1 MNILEGEAC
10 SGNMATTIDVENLLW
25 AIAILGLP
33 LLLALPAKILYQT
46 VILGVGPAERSY
58 RSTVQKIL
66 DAGMQVEQFREVL
79 DDESRRLGIKPS
91 RAKLNETDLLYPLTL
106 THFLLTPMIFILP
119 LVAVASLPIII
130 LGIPVIYAVEVILIR
145 RRVLINLI
153 KMLETWFG
161 KQIIHIP
168 DAGNDHWSNDA
179 KVLDGSSIAV
189 HFHKVPRV
197 VFLGLFSWL
206 IIHWT
211 LRLDSI
217 IIEFTL
223 SGLFYILLLGIV
235 GIVTTALESNLVL
248 VDPARGRIIPI
259 SDWLESMLTP
269 IIGVGLLFLLGRDLM
284 AEARDGGNTVLFSA
298 TVLVVLYCATAVGVT
313 FQWGYTWWH
322 GKRVRRRFERQA
334 IDKLNPQSY
343 DLTRNRGR
351 IQLNV
356 RCSMAERIEGGISPG
371 VNLTFTDLD
380 NLPSAHESVITSPVN
395 PLE

>member
-1 MNILEGEAC
+1 
-10 SGNMATTIDVENLLW
+10 MASPLDVENLLW
-25 AIAILGLP
+25 AVAILGLP
-33 LLLALPAKILYQT
+33 LLLALPAKIVYQT
-46 VILGVGPAERSY
+46 VILGIGPAERSY
-58 RSTVQKIL
+58 RNTIQKIL

-79 DDESRRLGIKPS
+79 DDEARRLAIKPS

-119 LVAVASLPIII
+119 IVAVLSLPIII
-130 LGIPVIYAVEVILIR
+130 IGIPVIYAVEVILIR
-145 RRVLINLI
+145 RRVLINAI

-179 KVLDGSSIAV
+179 KVLDASNIAV

-217 IIEFTL
+217 IVEFTL

-269 IIGVGLLFLLGRDLM
+269 IVGVGLLFLLGRDLM

-298 TVLVVLYCATAVGVT
+298 TVLLVLYCATAVGVT

-322 GKRVRRRFERQA
+322 GQTVRKRFERQA

-356 RCSMAERIEGGISPG
+356 RCSMAERIEVGIAPG
-371 VNLTFTDLD
+371 TNLTFTDLD
-380 NLPSAHESVITSPVN
+380 NLPTAHESVITSPVN

>member
-1 MNILEGEAC
+1 
-10 SGNMATTIDVENLLW
+10 
-25 AIAILGLP
+25 
-33 LLLALPAKILYQT
+33 
-46 VILGVGPAERSY
+46 
-58 RSTVQKIL
+58 
-66 DAGMQVEQFREVL
+66 MQVEQFREVL
-79 DDESRRLGIKPS
+79 DDEARRLGIKPS

-106 THFLLTPMIFILP
+106 THFLLTPMLFVLP
-119 LVAVASLPIII
+119 IIAIISLPIII
-130 LGIPVIYAVEVILIR
+130 LGIPVLYILEVIIIR
-145 RRVLINLI
+145 KRLLINSI
-153 KMLETWFG
+153 NKLETWFG

-168 DAGNDHWSNDA
+168 DAGSDHCSNDA
-179 KVLDGSSIAV
+179 KVLDAANIAV

-217 IIEFTL
+217 LIEFTL
-223 SGLFYILLLGIV
+223 SGIFYILLLGVI

-259 SDWLESMLTP
+259 SDWLDSMLTP
-269 IIGVGLLFLLGRDLM
+269 IVGVGLLFLLGRDLM

-298 TVLVVLYCATAVGVT
+298 TVLLVLYCATAVGIT
-313 FQWGYTWWH
+313 FQWGYSWWH
-322 GKRVRRRFERQA
+322 GKSVRRQFETQA

-356 RCSMAERIEGGISPG
+356 RCSMAERLASEIAPG
-371 VNLTFTDLD
+371 KNLTFKDLD
-380 NLPSAHESVITSPVN
+380 NLPSAHEGFIKGPEN
-395 PLE
+395 PLD

>member
-1 MNILEGEAC
+1 MA
-10 SGNMATTIDVENLLW
+10 SGLDVENLLW

-33 LLLALPAKILYQT
+33 LLLALPAKLLYRT
-46 VILGVGPAERSY
+46 MILGMGPAERTY

-66 DAGMQVEQFREVL
+66 DAGMQVEQFRAVL
-79 DDESRRLGIKPS
+79 DDEARRLGLKPS

-106 THFLLTPMIFILP
+106 THFLLTPMVFILP
-119 LVAVASLPIII
+119 VVAVISIPIII
-130 LGIPVIYAVEVILIR
+130 LGIPVLYAMEVVLIR
-145 RRVLINLI
+145 RRVLINAI
-153 KMLETWFG
+153 KLLETWFG

-168 DAGNDHWSNDA
+168 DAGNDHCSSDA
-179 KVLDGSSIAV
+179 KVLDTSNIAV
-189 HFHKVPRV
+189 HFHHVPRV

-211 LRLDSI
+211 LRLDTI
-217 IIEFTL
+217 LLEFAL
-223 SGLFYILLLGIV
+223 SGLFYILLVGIV

-259 SDWLESMLTP
+259 SDWLDSMLTP
-269 IIGVGLLFLLGRDLM
+269 IVGVGLFFLLGRDLM

-298 TVLVVLYCATAVGVT
+298 TVLLVLYCATAVGVT
-313 FQWGYTWWH
+313 FQWGYAWWH
-322 GKRVRRRFERQA
+322 GKSVRKQFERQA
-334 IDKLNPQSY
+334 IEKLNPQSY

-356 RCSMAERIEGGISPG
+356 RCSMAERIEGGIAPG
-371 VNLTFTDLD
+371 TNLTFTDLD
-380 NLPSAHESVITSPVN
+380 NLPTAQKGILVSPEN

>member
-1 MNILEGEAC
+1 
-10 SGNMATTIDVENLLW
+10 MASALDVENLLW

-33 LLLALPAKILYQT
+33 LLLALPAKLLYQT
-46 VILGVGPAERSY
+46 AILGMGPAERTY
-58 RSTVQKIL
+58 RSIVQKIL
-66 DAGMQVEQFREVL
+66 DAGMQVEQFRAVL
-79 DDESRRLGIKPS
+79 DDEARRLGIKPS

-106 THFLLTPMIFILP
+106 THFLLIPMVFILP
-119 LVAVASLPIII
+119 LVAIITLPIVII
-130 LGIPVIYAVEVILIR
+130 GIPVLYALEVVIIR
-145 RRVLINLI
+145 RRILINAI

-168 DAGNDHWSNDA
+168 DAGNDHCSNDA
-179 KVLDGSSIAV
+179 KVLDASNIAV

-211 LRLDSI
+211 LRLDSVV
-217 IIEFTL
+217 IEFTL

-269 IIGVGLLFLLGRDLM
+269 IVGVGLFFLLGRDLM

-298 TVLVVLYCATAVGVT
+298 TVLLVLYCATAVGVT
-313 FQWGYTWWH
+313 FQWGYAWWH
-322 GKRVRRRFERQA
+322 GKSVRRQFERQA
-334 IDKLNPQSY
+334 IEKLNPQSY

-356 RCSMAERIEGGISPG
+356 RCSMAERIEGGVAPG
-371 VNLTFTDLD
+371 TNLTFADLD
-380 NLPSAHESVITSPVN
+380 NLPTAHKGVITSPEN

>member
-1 MNILEGEAC
+1 
-10 SGNMATTIDVENLLW
+10 
-25 AIAILGLP
+25 
-33 LLLALPAKILYQT
+33 
-46 VILGVGPAERSY
+46 
-58 RSTVQKIL
+58 
-66 DAGMQVEQFREVL
+66 
-79 DDESRRLGIKPS
+79 
-91 RAKLNETDLLYPLTL
+91 
-106 THFLLTPMIFILP
+106 
-119 LVAVASLPIII
+119 
-130 LGIPVIYAVEVILIR
+130 VEVILIR
-145 RRVLINLI
+145 RRVLINAI

-179 KVLDGSSIAV
+179 KVLDASNIAV

-217 IIEFTL
+217 IVEFTL

-269 IIGVGLLFLLGRDLM
+269 IVGVGLLFLLGRDLM

-298 TVLVVLYCATAVGVT
+298 TVLLVLYCATAVGVT

-322 GKRVRRRFERQA
+322 GQTVRKRFERQA

-356 RCSMAERIEGGISPG
+356 RCSMAERIEVGIAPG
-371 VNLTFTDLD
+371 TNLTFTDLD
-380 NLPSAHESVITSPVN
+380 NLPTAHESVITSPVN

>member
-1 MNILEGEAC
+1 
-10 SGNMATTIDVENLLW
+10 MASALDVENLLW

-33 LLLALPAKILYQT
+33 LLLALPAKIVYQT
-46 VILGVGPAERSY
+46 VILGIGPAERNY
-58 RSTVQKIL
+58 RSTIQKIL

-79 DDESRRLGIKPS
+79 NDEARRLGIKPS

-119 LVAVASLPIII
+119 IVAVLSLPIII
-130 LGIPVIYAVEVILIR
+130 IGIPVIYAVEVVLIR
-145 RRVLINLI
+145 RRVLINAI
-153 KMLETWFG
+153 KILETWFG

-168 DAGNDHWSNDA
+168 DAGNDHWSNHA
-179 KVLDGSSIAV
+179 KVLDASNIAV
-189 HFHKVPRV
+189 HFYKVPRV

-206 IIHWT
+206 IINWT
-211 LRLDSI
+211 LRLENPLV
-217 IIEFTL
+217 EFAL

-248 VDPARGRIIPI
+248 VDPARGRIIPV

-269 IIGVGLLFLLGRDLM
+269 IVGVGLLFLLGRDLM

-298 TVLVVLYCATAVGVT
+298 KVLLVLYCATAVGVT

-322 GKRVRRRFERQA
+322 GKTVRKRFEKQA

-356 RCSMAERIEGGISPG
+356 RCSMAERIEGNNAPG
-371 VNLTFTDLD
+371 TSLTFTDLD
-380 NLPSAHESVITSPVN
+380 NLPTAHESVLKSPQN